1 MIMNSKQYVDKI
13 NYSLK
18 KMDIGE
24 FEEALN
30 LLEIIVKSNFFKH
43 LKYKDKLFIKKRLS
57 RLQLLR
63 GKFEEGWNNFTYNWI
78 KNSHKFKKIFEQNS
92 SIKYL
97 LNLNEIKKNDSV
109 LIWND
114 GGFGDYIYQLR
125 LLKYLKNIKYLK
137 IYNSEMDHLF
147 KNKAMLVSDA
157 KGFKWHLPLVE
168 IPRVINYHPLK
179 NKNFEYNYLVKPSKF
194 YKNLSDFVGLTYKT
208 KTSESKSIKYH
219 LLENLF
225 LSKKNINFLIIQN
238 NLENDEINFFA
249 SFKNVHLLND
259 IDKINI
265 FEDTFNI
272 VNSVKFVISV
282 DTAVG
287 HIAGYLQK
295 KNYLLLNFLGHF
307 YWGYN
312 KEKIKDYPNHIIIR
326 QKISGDW
333 SSVIDKIIR
342 LI

>member
-30 LLEIIVKSNFFKH
+30 LLEIIVKSKFFKK
-43 LKYKDKLFIKKRLS
+43 LKNKDKLFIKKRLS
-57 RLQLLR
+57 RLQLLC
-63 GKFEEGWNNFTYNWI
+63 GKFEEGWHNFTYNWI
-78 KNSHKFKKIFEQNS
+78 KNSHKFKKIYEQNS

-97 LNLNEIKKNDSV
+97 LDLDKIKENESV

-137 IYNSEMDHLF
+137 IYNSKIDHLF
-147 KNKAMLVSDA
+147 KYKEMLVSDS

-168 IPRVINYHPLK
+168 IPRVLKFHPSK
-179 NKNFEYNYLVKPSKF
+179 YKNFDYNYLVEPTKI
-194 YKNLSDFVGLTYKT
+194 YKDFSNFVGITYKT
-208 KTSESKSIKYH
+208 ETSESKSINYKM
-219 LLENLF
+219 LKELF
-225 LSKKNINFLIIQN
+225 LNKIDINFLIIQN
-238 NLENDEINFFA
+238 NLEKDEVDFFS
-249 SFKNVHLLND
+249 SFKNVHLIKD

-272 VNSVKFVISV
+272 INSVKIVISV
-282 DTAVG
+282 DTAIT
-287 HIAGYLQK
+287 HISGYLK
-295 KNYLLLNFLGHF
+295 KKSYLLLNYLGHF

-312 KEKIKDYPNHIIIR
+312 QKKIKDYPNHIIIR
-326 QKISGDW
+326 QKINGDW
-333 SSVIDKIIR
+333 ESVIKEIIR